1 MFRGAVCSSSLA
13 LASPFR
19 GANSSHKFHAAARG
33 RPAFQSAVCSPLP
46 ASPCGSVPGSKF
58 FTQIP
63 RRRPVPAGFSK
74 ARFAPPSSRALAA
87 PFRGA
92 NSSHKSRAAARGRP
106 AFPGRGLLPPP
117 REPLQLRSG
126 EQILHINSAPTP
138 GAARLFQGA
147 VCSPLPAN
155 PCGFVSGSKFFTQI
169 PRRRPGSPGFPWA
182 RFAPR
187 CPLAL
192 VLPFRGANSSHK
204 FRADA
209 RGRPAFPR
217 RGLLPPPREPLQL
230 RSGEQI
236 LHTDSA
242 PTPGAARLFQGAV
255 CSPLPANPCGSVPGS
270 KFFTQIPRRKPV
282 PGGPEHAPPR
292 AGAQKAPCR
301 FIGKVLPSPQ
311 QFPRRSQSRGAL
323 LIN

>member
-1 MFRGAVCSSSLA
+1 MVRARPPANPLFSVFGREPRGGNFGIGG
-13 LASPFR
+13 P
-19 GANSSHKFHAAARG
+19 
-33 RPAFQSAVCSPLP
+33 PAGMVRVRLP
-46 ASPCGSVPGSKF
+46 ASPLFSVSGRE
-58 FTQIP
+58 P
-63 RRRPVPAGFSK
+63 RAGNFGIGGPAAGFSK
-74 ARFAPPSSRALAA
+74 ARFAPRSPLALAA

-92 NSSHKSRAAARGRP
+92 NSSHKFRAAARGRP
-106 AFPGRGLLPPP
+106 LFPRRGLLPAN

-126 EQILHINSAPTP
+126 EQILHTNSAPPP
-138 GAARLFQGA
+138 GAGRFFQGA

-301 FIGKVLPSPQ
+301 FIGKVLPPLQ
-311 QFPRRSQSRGAL
+311 QFPAGPSPAG
-323 LIN
+323 NF